1 MPNNLAKPIA
11 LRAIDLSK
19 ELGALLFGKFT
30 LSSGLESTYYFD
42 GRLLT
47 LSPEGA
53 NLVANA
59 LLPLVRASG
68 AEAVGGP
75 TLGADPMVASVAML
89 SYMDG
94 GEPISGFIVRKDS
107 KEHGMGKII
116 EGPLPTKAKV
126 AIVDDACS
134 LGGSLLHATKAAE
147 AAGCEV
153 VLVAAILDRHQG
165 GSKQFLEEGYNF
177 QAILEADSEGNIV
190 PTKAFEAKERN

>member
-1 MPNNLAKPIA
+1 MSDNTPKAIA
-11 LRAIDLSK
+11 FRAIELSK

-30 LSSGLESTYYFD
+30 LSSGLESSYYFD

-53 NLVANA
+53 NLVAKA

-75 TLGADPMVASVAML
+75 TLGADPIVASIAML
-89 SYMDG
+89 SYVDG
-94 GEPISGFIVRKDS
+94 GAPIPGFIVRKDS

-116 EGPLPTKAKV
+116 EGPLPTNARV

-134 LGGSLLHATKAAE
+134 LGGSLLHATRAAE
-147 AAGCEV
+147 ASGCEV
-153 VLVAAILDRHQG
+153 VLIAAILDRHQG
-165 GSKQFLEEGYNF
+165 GSEQFLEDGYNF

-190 PTKAFEAKERN
+190 PAKAAEVN

>member
-89 SYMDG
+89 S
-94 GEPISGFIVRKDS
+94 K
-107 KEHGMGKII
+107 
-116 EGPLPTKAKV
+116 
-126 AIVDDACS
+126 
-134 LGGSLLHATKAAE
+134 
-147 AAGCEV
+147 
-153 VLVAAILDRHQG
+153 
-165 GSKQFLEEGYNF
+165 
-177 QAILEADSEGNIV
+177 
-190 PTKAFEAKERN
+190 

>member
-1 MPNNLAKPIA
+1 MTETTERLSLAQRT
-11 LRAIDLSK
+11 LELCK
-19 ELGALLFGKFT
+19 ELGALSFGKFT

-53 NLVANA
+53 TVVAQA

-75 TLGADPMVASVAML
+75 TLGADPMVASIAML
-89 SYMDG
+89 SHQDG
-94 GEPISGFIVRKDS
+94 GMPVPAFIVRKGS
-107 KEHGMGKII
+107 KDHGMGKLI
-116 EGPLPTKAKV
+116 EGPLPLKAKV

-134 LGGSLLHATKAAE
+134 VGGSLLHAVRAAE
-147 AAGCEV
+147 DAGCEV

-165 GSKQFLEEGYNF
+165 GSKQFLAEGYSF
-177 QAILEADSEGNIV
+177 KAILEADEAGNIA
-190 PTKAFEAKERN
+190 PTAEFS